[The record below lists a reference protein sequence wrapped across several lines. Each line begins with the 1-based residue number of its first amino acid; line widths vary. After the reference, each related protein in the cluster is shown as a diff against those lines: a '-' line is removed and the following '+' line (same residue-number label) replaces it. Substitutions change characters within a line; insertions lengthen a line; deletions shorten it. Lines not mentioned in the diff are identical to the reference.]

1 MNISGF
7 IGYLNKRNGWNLS
20 GSYYAFI
27 EEWKQWWQGNYE
39 PFHSIQYQDATGE
52 IKKRSMYSMR
62 MPKKICED
70 WASLLL
76 NERTGITVGDDG
88 TQKWLTGDNQTGDNQ
103 TGGLLGG
110 LDFWPNANAL
120 VELAFRSGTGAFVM
134 TLEGIKTTGAGDA
147 LQSPNAQIV
156 MDYLPAECIIPITV
170 KRKRIVDVAF
180 LSEVLLGGESCLFL
194 QTHKLT
200 ERGYE
205 ITNEYFRTK
214 SDDKDKSTE
223 YEELPLPAG
232 MMGTVRTGSSVPWFS
247 ILSPNTVKHLPGGAG
262 MGVAIFADAL
272 DQVRAV
278 DRAFN
283 NLVKDIEL
291 GGKKVFYDRSL
302 VRTGVDAKGN
312 PVQITPDDVMQQL
325 FMQMGDGDGLGD
337 EKPVQ
342 EYNPSLRVSENVDAV
357 QNALNYLSFKCG
369 LGTHHYQFDGASITT
384 ATQYSGDR
392 QDMRQNVAKHQIF
405 VESALI
411 GVVRA
416 MLWAGK
422 NILGAQVDD
431 GTEITISFDDGYFT
445 DTEAQRALMAQDV
458 RDKVIPGYLYVMH
471 WYDKTEEE
479 AKELVAE
486 AGGDTTGGL
495 FDL

>member
-7 IGYLNKRNGWNLS
+7 IEYLNERNGWNLS

-27 EEWKQWWQGNYE
+27 EEWKQWWRGNYE

-52 IKKRSMYSMR
+52 VKKRRMYSMR

-76 NERTGITVGDDG
+76 NERTGITVGDEG
-88 TQKWLTGDNQTGDNQ
+88 TQKWLTGDNQTG
-103 TGGLLGG
+103 GLLRT

-134 TLEGIKTTGAGDA
+134 TLDGIKTTGAGCV
-147 LQSPNAQIV
+147 LPSPEAQIS

-194 QTHKLT
+194 QTHELT
-200 ERGYE
+200 ESGYE
-205 ITNEYFRTK
+205 ITNEYFRAK
-214 SDDKDKSTE
+214 ADDKDKSTE
-223 YEELPLPAG
+223 YEKLPLPPG
-232 MMGTVRTGSSVPWFS
+232 MTEKVKTGGGIPWFS
-247 ILSPNTVKHLPGGAG
+247 ILSPNTVKHLPGGTG
-262 MGVAIFADAL
+262 LGVAVFADAL

-302 VRTGVDAKGN
+302 VRTVLDAQGGV
-312 PVQITPDDVMQQL
+312 VQITPDDVMQQL

-337 EKPVQ
+337 DKPVQ

-369 LGTHHYQFDGASITT
+369 LGTRHYQFNADGVTT

-392 QDMRQNVAKHQIF
+392 QDMRQNVAKHQIH
-405 VESALI
+405 VESALTGI
-411 GVVRA
+411 VRA

-431 GTEITISFDDGYFT
+431 STEITISFDDGYFT

-458 RDKVIPGYLYVMH
+458 RDKVIPGYLYVMQ

-479 AKELVAE
+479 AKELVEE

>member
-1 MNISGF
+1 MNIVSF

-20 GSYYAFI
+20 SSYYAFV
-27 EEWKQWWQGNYE
+27 EEWKQWWQGHYD

-52 IKKRSMYSMR
+52 TKKRRMYSMR

-76 NERTGITVGDDG
+76 NERTGITVGDDN
-88 TQKWLTGDNQTGDNQ
+88 TQKWLTGDNQTGGVLWD
-103 TGGLLGG
+103 

-134 TLEGIKTTGAGDA
+134 TLDGIKTTGSGRA
-147 LQSPNAQIV
+147 LQSPEAQIS

-180 LSEVLLGGESCLFL
+180 LSEVLLGGEACLFL
-194 QTHKLT
+194 QTHRMT
-200 ERGYE
+200 DSGYE
-205 ITNEYFRTK
+205 ITNEYFRAK
-214 SDDKDKSTE
+214 ADDKDKSTE
-223 YEELPLPAG
+223 YEEMPLPDG
-232 MMGTVRTGSSVPWFS
+232 MTAKVKTGSKIPWFS
-247 ILSPNTVKHLPGGAG
+247 ILSPNTVKHLPGGTG

-291 GGKKVFYDRSL
+291 GGKKVFYNSSL
-302 VRTGVDAKGN
+302 VRTVVDEKGN
-312 PVQITPDDVMQQL
+312 TVQIVPDDVMQQL

-342 EYNPSLRVSENVDAV
+342 EYNPSLRVNENVDAV

-392 QDMRQNVAKHQIF
+392 QDMRQNVVKHQIF

-411 GVVRA
+411 GIVRT

-431 GTEITISFDDGYFT
+431 STEITISFDDGYFT
-445 DTEAQRALMAQDV
+445 DTESQRALMAQDV
-458 RDKVIPGYLYVMH
+458 RDKVIPGYLYVMQ

-479 AKELVAE
+479 AKELVKE
-486 AGGDTTGGL
+486 AGGGDSNGGL